1 MQSVGAVKQNIKK
14 DAWFK
19 NPLKNDAKDMFLK
32 LKVFLKQNMKKSKK
46 KGQLWKLTKV
56 NSIGHIGSCIGKA
69 TG

>member
-14 DAWFK
+14 DALFK

-46 KGQLWKLTKV
+46 KGQL
-56 NSIGHIGSCIGKA
+56 
-69 TG
+69 

>member
-46 KGQLWKLTKV
+46 KDSFENLQKLIV
-56 NSIGHIGSCIGKA
+56 LVILVLV
-69 TG
+69 

>member
-46 KGQLWKLTKV
+46 KDNFENLQKLIV
-56 NSIGHIGSCIGKA
+56 LVILVLV
-69 TG
+69 